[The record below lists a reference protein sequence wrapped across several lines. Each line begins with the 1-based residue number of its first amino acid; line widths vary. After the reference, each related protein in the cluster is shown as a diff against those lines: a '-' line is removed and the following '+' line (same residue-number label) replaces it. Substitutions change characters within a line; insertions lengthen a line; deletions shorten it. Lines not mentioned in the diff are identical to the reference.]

1 MGHHS
6 ILLEWAALPGEEV
19 HLLTAFLGALTVATS
34 AVIVLTATSA
44 MHATLDPARA
54 HWSSAL
60 PVLGGPQPQTHAWSR
75 FHARY
80 YPMTLVL
87 IAFEMEMMFMYPW
100 AVVFVE
106 EGVKGL
112 AEMGVFLAV
121 LSLGVLYAW
130 REGAFRWQ

>member
-1 MGHHS
+1 
-6 ILLEWAALPGEEV
+6 V
-19 HLLTAFLGALTVATS
+19 TAFLAALATVVT
-34 AVIVLTATSA
+34 VVVVLTATSA
-44 MHATLDPARA
+44 SRRAFDPAAA
-54 HWSSAL
+54 HWSTTL
-60 PVLGGPQPQTHAWSR
+60 PVLGGAAPPTHAWSG

-106 EGVKGL
+106 EGVTAL
-112 AEMGVFLAV
+112 VEMAVFLSV